1 MVLVTMRDH
10 NASNALAVL
19 EKVVEA
25 RSGNINP
32 EAVTGKGHSTVD
44 EDDAIAALER
54 EAVHSDLAQA
64 AERDQMQVCGV
75 HFRAA

>member
-1 MVLVTMRDH
+1 MVLVTVRDH

-19 EKVVEA
+19 EQVVEA
-25 RSGNINP
+25 RSRNIDP
-32 EAVTGKGHSTVD
+32 EAVAGKGHSTVD
-44 EDDAIAALER
+44 EDNPIAALER
-54 EAVHSDLAQA
+54 QAVHSDLAQA